1 MMSPLMVRVR
11 SAGSVT
17 TGFSFRKWKKEGSSR
32 TVASWKNAL
41 ENVISDKVI
50 GLFGDNPWA
59 AGYRHLSVLWGRSDL
74 LPSLNEK
81 VKRSI
86 FPICW
91 RTTVLKCLFFCSFHS
106 WMAARNLSTATEIGS
121 LFNNCMNLL
130 PIIAPD
136 ELIAAASKVALFD
149 MPKPTRRGFRSP
161 IPLMR

>member
-1 MMSPLMVRVR
+1 MNATFRCYQLR
-11 SAGSVT
+11 SVSGVLQAPSI
-17 TGFSFRKWKKEGSSR
+17 EMEAEY
-32 TVASWKNAL
+32 TVL
-41 ENVISDKVI
+41 QVQPSDKVI
-50 GLFGDNPWA
+50 DLFGDNPWA
-59 AGYRHLSVLWGRSDL
+59 AGYQYLSVLWGRSDL

-161 IPLMR
+161 IPLMRWQ